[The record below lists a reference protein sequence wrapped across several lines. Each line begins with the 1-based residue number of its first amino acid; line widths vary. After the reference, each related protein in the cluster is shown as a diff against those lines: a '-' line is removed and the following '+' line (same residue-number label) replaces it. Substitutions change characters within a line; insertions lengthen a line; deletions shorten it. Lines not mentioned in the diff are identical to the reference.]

1 MPYPAATTKLYL
13 GSKVQVDGDAFNFN
27 GASVDFSSS
36 TINYGSNGID
46 SKVSSLLTDVAAI
59 HSTISAD
66 EATVQ
71 TIKDTIAGINT
82 MIASDEKGAAALTAS
97 VGALRSDVSTV
108 QSKVDSNFSNTILFS
123 NSNYDLGKRV
133 EYVDSS
139 KTQLINELR
148 STVQN
153 NSISTKAYV
162 DNVKTDL
169 DSEIA
174 AIKTSLT
181 ADESTIATVSSGI
194 TAINTLLSTQDKIS
208 LQNPTSDDI
217 SNCIDGNNNFIQIVL
232 LQDATSVY
240 SDVLKNADIFDSNNV
255 STKYIGWTVSGPNVP
270 DNCLIR
276 SYRYDT
282 TYTGYHAIYADTT
295 KIIPYSGD
303 NTTYTLTNLK
313 VESFIALQNSVSD
326 IKKKTDVIT
335 YNNGELLLNADVR
348 GGHLIQSTYMNTA
361 QLGAFQSDHINVE
374 CDLLMY
380 QATVK
385 NVKNP
390 IDAKDVANKDY
401 VDSTVATL
409 QAKVDQLSGAL
420 DSLYMYFFK
429 TTAANVAGVDGSEPR
444 PYVPN
449 EPLYHPGKT

>member
-1 MPYPAATTKLYL
+1 MPYPTATTKLYL
-13 GSKVQVDGDAFNFN
+13 GSKVQVVGDAFNFN

-46 SKVSSLLTDVAAI
+46 KTVSDINTRLVNE
-59 HSTISAD
+59 ISRAQYN
-66 EATVQ
+66 ETVQ
-71 TIKDTIAGINT
+71 KEKINSE
-82 MIASDEKGAAALTAS
+82 ISERLAAESVLQSD
-97 VGALRSDVSTV
+97 
-108 QSKVDSNFSNTILFS
+108 
-123 NSNYDLGKRV
+123 
-133 EYVDSS
+133 
-139 KTQLINELR
+139 
-148 STVQN
+148 
-153 NSISTKAYV
+153 
-162 DNVKTDL
+162 
-169 DSEIA
+169 IA

-181 ADESTIATVSSGI
+181 ADESTIATVSNGI

-270 DNCLIR
+270 DNCLIK

-348 GGHLIQSTYMNTA
+348 GAHVIQSTYMNTA

-401 VDSTVATL
+401 VDSSVATL
-409 QAKVDQLSGAL
+409 QAQVDQLSGAL
-420 DSLYMYFFK
+420 DSLYLYFFK
-429 TTAANVAGVDGSEPR
+429 TTAANVVVGVDSVEPR

-449 EPLYHPGKT
+449 EPTIPHPGK